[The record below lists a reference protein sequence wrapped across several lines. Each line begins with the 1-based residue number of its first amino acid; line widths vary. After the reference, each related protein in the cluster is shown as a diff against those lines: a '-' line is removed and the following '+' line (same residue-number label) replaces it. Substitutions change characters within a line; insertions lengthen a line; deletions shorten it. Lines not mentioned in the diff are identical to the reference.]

1 MKGGARRLDDKKVDT
16 MTDDAA
22 AWSALV
28 VDDDAGVR
36 QSIRLCLET
45 DGARVLGVATASGAL
60 EALERSRFDIVLLD
74 LWLGQ
79 ESGLSI
85 VSEILRREPNASI
98 IVITAYASFETA
110 VQAMKLG
117 AADYLPKPFTAE
129 QVRVAVRRVL
139 ESSRMR
145 QRLTELEEQ
154 LDEASGDSFFE
165 STSPTYANF
174 LKTAARVAAAD
185 CVVLLRGESGT
196 GKNILAR
203 WLRAHSTRP
212 AAPFVS
218 VNCPALTGDLMISAL
233 FGHKKGAFTGA
244 VADAAGKVQQA
255 EGGTVFLDEVGD
267 LTPEVQA
274 RLLRFL
280 NDRSYERLG
289 DPKERTANVRIIA
302 ATNRSIEQDVK
313 SGRFREDLLFRLNV
327 VTLTL
332 PSLRERAEDV
342 LPLARHYLAFF
353 EGRQRRSERS
363 FSPEAEHAMVSYPW
377 PGNLRELRNAVE
389 RGTILTPSSLIEPED
404 LGIPRAPNVVEGG
417 MPRSGPA
424 VLGGD
429 VSIEALEREH
439 IARVL
444 ARAAS
449 LESAA
454 RILEI
459 DSTTLQRKRKRY
471 GLA

>member
-1 MKGGARRLDDKKVDT
+1 MKRS
-16 MTDDAA
+16 DAMNDNPKDITSEDA
-22 AWSALV
+22 GAWSALV

-36 QSIRLCLET
+36 QSIRLCLEN
-45 DGARVLGVATASGAL
+45 DGARVLGVATARGAL
-60 EALERSRFDIVLLD
+60 EALERSRFDVVVLD

-85 VSEILRREPNASI
+85 VSEILRREPDASI

-139 ESSRMR
+139 EGSRMK
-145 QRLTELEEQ
+145 QRLSELEEQ
-154 LDEASGDSFFE
+154 LGEASGETFFE
-165 STSPTYANF
+165 STSPTYKSF
-174 LKTAARVAAAD
+174 LKTAARVAGAD
-185 CVVLLRGESGT
+185 CGVLLRGESGT

-203 WLRAHSTRP
+203 WLRAHSIRA

-218 VNCPALTGDLMISAL
+218 VNCPALSGELMISAL

-244 VADAAGKVQQA
+244 MTDAAGKVQQA

-267 LTPEVQA
+267 LTQEVQA

-289 DPKERTANVRIIA
+289 DPKERTANVRIVA
-302 ATNRSIEQDVK
+302 ATNRALEQDVK
-313 SGRFREDLLFRLNV
+313 TGRFREDLFFRLNV

-342 LPLARHYLAFF
+342 LPLARHYLAFL
-353 EGRQRRSERS
+353 EGRQRQPGRT
-363 FSPEAEHAMVSYPW
+363 FSPAAEHAMVSYPW

-389 RGTILTPSSLIEPED
+389 RGTILAPGSFIEPED
-404 LGIPRAPNVVEGG
+404 LGIPDAPHAKESGAARG
-417 MPRSGPA
+417 GPA

-429 VSIEALEREH
+429 VSIEVVEREH

-444 ARAAS
+444 ARATS

-454 RILEI
+454 RILGI
-459 DSTTLQRKRKRY
+459 DATTLQRKRKRY

>member
-1 MKGGARRLDDKKVDT
+1 
-16 MTDDAA
+16 
-22 AWSALV
+22 
-28 VDDDAGVR
+28 
-36 QSIRLCLET
+36 
-45 DGARVLGVATASGAL
+45 
-60 EALERSRFDIVLLD
+60 
-74 LWLGQ
+74 
-79 ESGLSI
+79 
-85 VSEILRREPNASI
+85 
-98 IVITAYASFETA
+98 
-110 VQAMKLG
+110 
-117 AADYLPKPFTAE
+117 
-129 QVRVAVRRVL
+129 
-139 ESSRMR
+139 
-145 QRLTELEEQ
+145 
-154 LDEASGDSFFE
+154 
-165 STSPTYANF
+165 
-174 LKTAARVAAAD
+174 
-185 CVVLLRGESGT
+185 
-196 GKNILAR
+196 
-203 WLRAHSTRP
+203 
-212 AAPFVS
+212 
-218 VNCPALTGDLMISAL
+218 
-233 FGHKKGAFTGA
+233 

-289 DPKERTANVRIIA
+289 DPKERTANVRIVA
-302 ATNRSIEQDVK
+302 ATNRSLEQDVK
-313 SGRFREDLLFRLNV
+313 TGRFREDLLFRLNV

-342 LPLARHYLAFF
+342 LPLARHYLTFF
-353 EGRQRRSERS
+353 EGRQRRATRT

-389 RGTILTPSSLIEPED
+389 RGTILAPSTLIEPED
-404 LGIPRAPNVVEGG
+404 LGIPRAPNHAEPGA
-417 MPRSGPA
+417 PRGGPA

-444 ARAAS
+444 ARASS

>member
-1 MKGGARRLDDKKVDT
+1 MNE
-16 MTDDAA
+16 DAP

-36 QSIRLCLET
+36 QSIRLCLEN

-60 EALERSRFDIVLLD
+60 EALERSRFDIVVLD

-98 IVITAYASFETA
+98 VVITAYASFETA

-145 QRLTELEEQ
+145 QRVTELEEQ
-154 LDEASGDSFFE
+154 LGEASGDTFFE
-165 STSPTYANF
+165 STSPTYTNF

-185 CVVLLRGESGT
+185 CGVLLCGESGT

-203 WLRAHSTRP
+203 WLRAHSSR
-212 AAPFVS
+212 ANAPFVT
-218 VNCPALTGDLMISAL
+218 VNCPALSGDLMISVL
-233 FGHKKGAFTGA
+233 FGHKKGSFTGA
-244 VADAAGKVQQA
+244 VADASGKVQQA

-274 RLLRFL
+274 RMLRFL

-289 DPKERTANVRIIA
+289 DPKERTASVRIIA
-302 ATNRSIEQDVK
+302 ATNRSLEQDVK
-313 SGRFREDLLFRLNV
+313 TGRFREDLLFRLNV

-332 PSLRERAEDV
+332 PSLRERSEDV
-342 LPLARHYLAFF
+342 LPLARHYLTFF
-353 EGRQRRSERS
+353 EGRQRRPART
-363 FSPEAEHAMVSYPW
+363 FSPEAERAMAGYAW

-389 RGTILTPSSLIEPED
+389 RGTILAPSTLIEPED
-404 LGIPRAPNVVEGG
+404 LGIPRASNALETSP
-417 MPRSGPA
+417 PRSAPA
-424 VLGGD
+424 VLGAD
-429 VSIEALEREH
+429 VSIEVLEREH

-454 RILEI
+454 RILGI